1 MRLDDP
7 EGVVDKSEAEKLRGT
22 VPALLSDARAWH
34 EAAGSPGSLGKDLR
48 RAVRAATL
56 GYLAEM
62 AGLAMWVL
70 GKKRPARGRF
80 RVNFVEDLLMR
91 LALWG
96 LCVADVRLEVDRLV
110 TASDASEAAGAV
122 VYSAAL
128 TGRGCALAARRQRPA
143 DAAAEEETALITVF
157 DGIGGGRRAFEIL
170 GLAPAVHLSF
180 EVGRITHALVIGD
193 FPCHVCAS
201 LNVDRR
207 GSSDPRVSLVDCMVE
222 LIGGL
227 RAAMPEAT
235 VDFLCQNVASMAE
248 SDVIH
253 LNRLFERVH
262 LEIEA
267 GGVGWVKRPRLYWA
281 SWDLL
286 PSYEAEAIM
295 VVAKDSSARRACRVA
310 LKAAR
315 PPLEERLPAGASCPG
330 AAEGEPLPTFVRWT
344 LRSQPRPRPAGIG
357 ECSAAELARWEEAG
371 FAAPPYQFRDKWC
384 THWPD
389 GQITPPDAGAREKL
403 MGFAEGH
410 TAPCMTSSEAKADPG
425 KYEALRRSLLG

>member
-7 EGVVDKSEAEKLRGT
+7 KGVVDKSEAEKLRGT
-22 VPALLSDARAWH
+22 VPALLSDARACH
-34 EAAGSPGSLGKDLR
+34 EAAGLPGSLGKDLR
-48 RAVRAATL
+48 RVVRAATL

-62 AGLAMWVL
+62 ASLTMWAL
-70 GKKRPARGRF
+70 GKKRPACRF

-91 LALWG
+91 LALSG
-96 LCVADVRLEVDRLV
+96 LCAADVRLEVDRLA

-128 TGRGCALAARRQRPA
+128 AGRGCALAARRQRPA

-170 GLAPAVHLSF
+170 GLVPAVHLSF
-180 EVGRITHALVIGD
+180 E
-193 FPCHVCAS
+193 VCAS

-222 LIGGL
+222 LITGL

-389 GQITPPDAGAREKL
+389 GRITPPDAGAREKL

-410 TAPCMTSSEAKADPG
+410 AAPCMTSSEAKADPG
-425 KYEALRRSLLG
+425 